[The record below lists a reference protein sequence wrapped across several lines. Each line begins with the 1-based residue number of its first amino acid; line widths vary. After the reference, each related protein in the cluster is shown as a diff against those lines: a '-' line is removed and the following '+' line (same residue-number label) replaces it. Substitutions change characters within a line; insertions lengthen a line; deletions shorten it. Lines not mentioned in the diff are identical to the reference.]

1 MTPLFGDRFADDRVR
16 EAAWIARCVGDTLT
30 APLKGRDLDALA
42 SYLAPKDYERGAP
55 IFAAGQSP
63 PGIWIMRSGL
73 GELVAGSGR
82 RRWVLRL
89 LRPGE
94 VDGDIQFLL
103 GMQFPYGARAIE
115 TTRCLFLDSES
126 FEKLLREHPAIARR
140 WLSSVAERVARS
152 QMRILQLLGRSL
164 TEQTARLLIDEA
176 DDGRVPLPQK
186 TLAAMLGVQRPSLN
200 KVLKKLE
207 RANIIRL
214 GYGRVEIVDPVR
226 LEKLAQG
233 R

>member
-1 MTPLFGDRFADDRVR
+1 MTPLFGDRFADDGVR

-42 SYLAPKDYERGAP
+42 SYLAPQDYERGAP
-55 IFAAGQSP
+55 IFSAGQTP

-73 GELVAGSGR
+73 GELVAGTGR
-82 RRWVLRL
+82 RRLVLRL

-115 TTRCLFLDSES
+115 ATRCLFLESDS

-140 WLSSVAERVARS
+140 WLSSVAERVSRS

-164 TEQTARLLIDEA
+164 TEQTARLLLDEA
-176 DDGRVPLPQK
+176 DDGRVPLPQR

-200 KVLKKLE
+200 KVLRDLE
-207 RANIIRL
+207 RGGLIGI
-214 GYGRVEIVDPVR
+214 GYGRVEIKDPTALER
-226 LEKLAQG
+226 LAGTQ
-233 R
+233 